1 MNQINDLIRPIQA
14 ERLELAL
21 EISRQKGVPQKQLDA
36 FHNMVMTM
44 NEMVNHIENGPE
56 TTKDHYGSYLP
67 LVKTKLD
74 VGMYVLAGAGPGLQ
88 AAARINGLL

>member
-1 MNQINDLIRPIQA
+1 MIKPFQA

-21 EISRQKGVPQKQLDA
+21 ELSRKKGVPKAQLKA
-36 FHNMVMTM
+36 FHDMVMAM
-44 NEMVNHIENGPE
+44 NEIVNHIENGPE

-74 VGMYVLAGAGPGLQ
+74 VGMYVLAGAGPGMQ